1 MKLQELSIRF
11 CIYAVIVLLNA
22 ILLFDEN
29 VSQDFANYT
38 RFWRAGNWTWQPVE
52 VVFQNLGVILGQF
65 DFRYF
70 FVILNGVA
78 LAIICKRYSIFL
90 LLWILTSP
98 FTVLGFGNTLLSF
111 SAGLV
116 WLAIFLGQGLRAAVL
131 ATMVHKGG
139 VFLFLFDRP
148 VLMILIGLV
157 VYFWPEHVP
166 FMGNLHMFEEP
177 WYQVGIKYTLSISPL
192 LAIAFLGG
200 GKDWIRQCRDIGWV
214 AVFVAII
221 FLVSTKLADRIVY
234 MCFFWGL
241 LRAQMLLS
249 STTRKIAWWPLYGFI
264 PLNIFLTYM
273 SGARM
278 HLPFGLAG

>member
-1 MKLQELSIRF
+1 MKLSELSIRF
-11 CIYAVIVLLNA
+11 CIYAGIFLLNA
-22 ILLFDEN
+22 ILLFDDN

-38 RFWRAGNWTWQPVE
+38 RFWRSGSWTWQPVE
-52 VVFQNLGVILGQF
+52 LVFQNLGVIFGQF

-90 LLWILTSP
+90 LLLILTSP
-98 FTVLGFGNTLLSF
+98 FTILGFGNTLLSF

-131 ATMVHKGG
+131 ATMIHKGG

-148 VLMILIGLV
+148 VLMIVAGLV
-157 VYFWPEHVP
+157 VYFLPDHVP

-177 WYQVGIKYTLSISPL
+177 WYQVSIKYVLSILPL
-192 LAIAFLGG
+192 VAIVFLVGG
-200 GKDWIRQCRDIGWV
+200 GGWVRQCRDIGLV
-214 AVFVAII
+214 AIFVAII

-234 MCFFWGL
+234 LCFFWGL
-241 LRAQMLLS
+241 ARAQMLLAS
-249 STTRKIAWWPLYGFI
+249 AKTHIAWWPLYGFI
-264 PLNIFLTYM
+264 PLNLFLTYV